1 MGAGWVA
8 GVTRA
13 RSMAVG
19 RLGPDAARELAAS
32 ATLTE
37 ALRALANTRYRKVRE
52 TEAEAEAAAAGRA
65 VSAALL
71 WQLRV
76 LAGWQPRAGVAALR
90 RLAAGFEIAN
100 TRDHLRALAGEPRP
114 APYRLGALATAW
126 PRLARTSDARGVRA
140 VLTASPWGDPGG
152 ESATAVLTGM
162 RLSAAAGV
170 VADLPQAARWAAG
183 DTALLLAR
191 ESYLLDRPPT
201 GRAAGYAGRILG
213 RSAVK
218 AVSYDDFR
226 ARLPSAARWALKD
239 TGRPADLWR
248 AEARWW
254 AAVERDGLE
263 MLHKADFG
271 VTPVVGAV
279 AVLSADAWRLRA
291 ALLAAAHEGR
301 AREAFDDLLE

>member
-19 RLGPDAARELAAS
+19 RLGPDGARELAAS

-37 ALRALANTRYRKVRE
+37 ALRALAGTRYRRVADARVE
-52 TEAEAEAAAAGRA
+52 PGAACRA
-65 VSAALL
+65 VLGALL

-90 RLAAGFEIAN
+90 RMAAGFEIAN
-100 TRDHLRALAGEPRP
+100 TRDHLRALSGESRP
-114 APYRLGALATAW
+114 APYRLGALATDW
-126 PRLARTSDARGVRA
+126 PRLARTGGASEVRA
-140 VLTASPWGDPGG
+140 VLTTSPWGDPGG
-152 ESATAVLTGM
+152 ESAAAVLTGM
-162 RLSAAAGV
+162 RLSADAHV

-183 DTALLLAR
+183 DAALLVAR
-191 ESYLLDRPPT
+191 ASHLLDRPPT
-201 GRAAGYAGRILG
+201 GRAALHAERLLG
-213 RSAVK
+213 RAAVG
-218 AVSYDDFR
+218 ALSYEDFR
-226 ARLPSAARWALKD
+226 ARLPSTARWALKD
-239 TGRPADLWR
+239 AGRPADLWR

-254 AAVERDGLE
+254 NVVEQDGLE

-301 AREAFDDLLE
+301 AQEAFDDLLD